1 MLRLVDLFLVK
12 WLTVLE
18 RYVVRPMGPTLLFS
32 LSDMMI
38 HEINSNAISNNTFI
52 EQFHVFFY
60 KALYNTIIRDIEN

>member
-38 HEINSNAISNNTFI
+38 HEINTNAISNNTFI
-52 EQFHVFFY
+52 EEFHVLQHY
-60 KALYNTIIRDIEN
+60 ITRH